1 VSVARGIGLLVCLG
15 LTGQG
20 KAMDVEVIARGL
32 RNHEGSV
39 LFALFIEPRGF
50 PDRGELAAMRVEAP
64 IDADQVRARFSDVP
78 DGQALAVGVLH
89 DEDGDKRM
97 ATGLFGIPKEGFGV
111 SNNPRI
117 LFGPPRFEAWCRS
130 RGSPSSST

>member
-1 VSVARGIGLLVCLG
+1 
-15 LTGQG
+15 
-20 KAMDVEVIARGL
+20 MDVDVIARGL

-50 PDRGELAAMRVEAP
+50 PGRGELAAMRVEVP

-78 DGQALAVGVLH
+78 DGQALAVAALH

-97 ATGLFGIPKEGFGV
+97 ATGLFGMPKEGFGV

-117 LFGPPRFEAWCRS
+117 LFGPPRFEDARLVPVP
-130 RGSPSSST
+130 GQPIIIDMKYF

>member
-1 VSVARGIGLLVCLG
+1 
-15 LTGQG
+15 
-20 KAMDVEVIARGL
+20 MDVEVIARGL
-32 RNHEGSV
+32 RNHQGSV

-50 PDRGELAAMRVEAP
+50 PDRGELAAMRVEVP
-64 IDADQVRARFSDVP
+64 IDADQVRARFSNVP

-97 ATGLFGIPKEGFGV
+97 ATGLFGMPKEGFGV

-117 LFGPPRFEAWCRS
+117 LFGPPRFEDARLVPQP
-130 RGSPSSST
+130 GQPIIIDMKYF